1 MEHLTVVV
9 PCKNEAF
16 NIERTID
23 SIEAVRPSLDV
34 EVDVLMIDD
43 GSTDGTAEIMK
54 KICAERPWCRMRVQV
69 VNRGLGRT
77 VLNSYHDIPEDHWVT
92 VLPGDNELVFASIKN
107 LLALR
112 HENDLVLGYLQ
123 NPVIRTAVRRVAS
136 GLFSAVVRFVY
147 GYPYRYLNGMKLYRA
162 WIFKDL
168 EVISTGHAFNAELLA
183 KAILRK
189 PDLRIAEA
197 PFVARG
203 RAGGKTKAFRPK
215 SILIALRDVF
225 WGYRSVCA
233 YREKV
238 IAEGA
243 DDSSPRARS
252 NPARPISAPSSPA
265 QAAPAQSKP

>member
-1 MEHLTVVV
+1 MERLTVVV

-23 SIEAVRPSLDV
+23 SIEATIPSLDV

-54 KICAERPWCRMRVQV
+54 KICAERPWCRMRVQE

-77 VLNSYHDIPEDHWVT
+77 VLNSYHHIPEDHWVT

-168 EVISTGHAFNAELLA
+168 DVISTGHAFNAELLA

-189 PDLRIAEA
+189 PDLRVAEA

-203 RAGGKTKAFRPK
+203 RASGETKAFRPRAMA
-215 SILIALRDVF
+215 IALRDVF

-233 YREKV
+233 YREQV
-238 IAEGA
+238 ILESANEP
-243 DDSSPRARS
+243 SPRPRPRQS
-252 NPARPISAPSSPA
+252 NPA
-265 QAAPAQSKP
+265 